1 MKKILVM
8 LLVFCGLSFSQTLK
22 FANSPDYPPFDY
34 IKDGKYVGV
43 DIEILDA
50 VAKRVGFDYQ
60 ILQASFDGIENE
72 LNSGGADFAI
82 SSITKTAER
91 SAKFDFSNAYYEA
104 VQLFVAVEGNN
115 FDSKDSLIGK
125 KIGVINAGSV
135 QENIAKSIPDTQI
148 ITTESLVN
156 LIIAAKTGKV
166 DAMIVESTNAPSV
179 LFDDYEHVSQKD
191 RMSLNM
197 LKDLNLGKKLE
208 IFHIE
213 NSGDG
218 EFCIITKKGT
228 HAGELAKINSA
239 LETMKN
245 DGTIAKI
252 LAKYKIK

>member
-8 LLVFCGLSFSQTLK
+8 LLVFCGLSFAQTLK

-60 ILQASFDGIENE
+60 IVQASFDGIENE

-115 FDSKDSLIGK
+115 FNSKDSLIGK

-135 QENIAKSIPDTQI
+135 QEKIAESIPDTQI
-148 ITTESLVN
+148 IATESLVN
-156 LIIAAKTGKV
+156 LIIAVKTGKV

-213 NSGDG
+213 SSSDS

-228 HAGELAKINSA
+228 HASELAKINSA
-239 LETMKN
+239 LESMKN

>member
-22 FANSPDYPPFDY
+22 FVTSPDYPPFDY
-34 IKDGKYVGV
+34 IKDGKYAGV

-60 ILQASFDGIENE
+60 IVQTSFDGIENE

-91 SAKFDFSNAYYEA
+91 NSKFDFSDAYYEA
-104 VQLFVAVEGNN
+104 VQLFIAVEGNN
-115 FDSKDSLIGK
+115 FNSKDSLIGK

-135 QENIAKSIPDTQI
+135 QEKIAESIPDTQI
-148 ITTESLVN
+148 IATESLVN

-166 DAMIVESTNAPSV
+166 DAIIVESTNAPSV
-179 LFDDYEHVSQKD
+179 LFDDYEHASQKD
-191 RMSLNM
+191 QMSLNM

-208 IFHIE
+208 IFNIE
-213 NSGDG
+213 SAGDG
-218 EFCIITKKGT
+218 EFCIVTKKGT
-228 HAGELAKINSA
+228 HAAELAKINTA
-239 LETMKN
+239 LKSMKS
-245 DGTIAKI
+245 DGTITKI

>member
-8 LLVFCGLSFSQTLK
+8 LLVFCGLSFAQTLK

-60 ILQASFDGIENE
+60 IVQASFDGIENE

-82 SSITKTAER
+82 SSIAKTAER

-115 FDSKDSLIGK
+115 FNSKDSLIGK

-135 QENIAKSIPDTQI
+135 QEKIAESIPDTQI
-148 ITTESLVN
+148 IATESLVN
-156 LIIAAKTGKV
+156 LIIAVKTGKV

-191 RMSLNM
+191 
-197 LKDLNLGKKLE
+197 
-208 IFHIE
+208 
-213 NSGDG
+213 
-218 EFCIITKKGT
+218 
-228 HAGELAKINSA
+228 
-239 LETMKN
+239 
-245 DGTIAKI
+245 
-252 LAKYKIK
+252 